1 MTKKLA
7 ILGLMLTF
15 FSASFSMQSER
26 DSTKTK
32 KKSDIKN
39 DTLDH
44 VFKPTIGFEIGVLSF
59 FGDVQNNLKGYSP
72 FSGSYGIKIFAQA
85 PLNNALHLEIF
96 GQFNK
101 ITVNEH
107 TPVRNLNFQS
117 RIRMGGIMVHYN
129 LFPLVTEKLKRF
141 FSPTIGI
148 GITSFEFNTKSDM
161 RNKWYDYHYWS
172 DGSIRNIAENDPNAP
187 SAEII
192 SRDNSYETDL
202 RELNLDGLGLYRIQS
217 WSVPI
222 TLGLNFKMG
231 ERFAARLSCTYHFTF
246 TDLIDNV
253 SSKGVGMRQGN
264 KQMDNFLWTSFGLSY
279 DLVFKKGT
287 GGKIDE
293 MEFLI
298 DDPYLADSS
307 DTDNDGIMDPFDH
320 CAYTPLEASVDERG
334 CPLDSDGDLV
344 PDYIDEEPD
353 TREGAEVNM
362 YGVEIPEEVLNN
374 RMVIFYDTTDQFVFY
389 DLVEEQFY
397 VPGYPRGGKR
407 PPKKSDEKEYVVI
420 LDKEKTTD
428 SSAMIHQYIGYEN
441 FVSIEKGDSTYY
453 GISGYKTAEEAAA
466 AKKEFEKNGVH
477 VSGIGST
484 RETSDNIN
492 ILTDE
497 QIKKIETNSNHT
509 ADNTQGK
516 VYRIQIGAFKK
527 KVEDDRFQN
536 LQDVVYAKGKDGY
549 TRYYAG
555 AFKTMEEANKYK
567 VELITQGYAN
577 AFVVAYDEGER
588 KTLVEAGANVSETYD
603 ENQEKNTFVE
613 KRNDDTKKDNIR
625 FKVFLGE
632 FEGNLPTEVI
642 EIYQAIGNV
651 QNEDKNGKV
660 AYYTKNYKTLE
671 EAQAAL
677 EKVKEMGVE
686 NPAIFG
692 DEEGKTISKEEAIEK
707 SK

>member
-26 DSTKTK
+26 DSTKNK
-32 KKSDIKN
+32 KKSEIKN
-39 DTLDH
+39 DTLDR
-44 VFKPTIGFEIGVLSF
+44 VFKPTIGFELGVLSF
-59 FGDVQNNLKGYSP
+59 FGDVQNGLKGYSP
-72 FSGSYGIKIFAQA
+72 FTGSYGVKVFAQA
-85 PLNNALHLEIF
+85 PLNNALHLEVF
-96 GQFNK
+96 GQFCK
-101 ITVNEH
+101 ITVNEN

-129 LFPLVTEKLKRF
+129 LFPLVGEKLKRF
-141 FSPTIGI
+141 FSPTIGV
-148 GITSFEFNTKSDM
+148 GITSFEFNSKSDM
-161 RNKWYDYHYWS
+161 GNKWYDYHYWS
-172 DGSIRNIAENDPNAP
+172 DGSIRNMAENDPNAAN
-187 SAEII
+187 SEVI
-192 SRDNSYETDL
+192 SRDHSYETDL
-202 RELNLDGLGLYRIQS
+202 RELNLDGLGLYKLQS
-217 WSVPI
+217 WSIPV
-222 TLGLNFKMG
+222 TLGVNFKMG
-231 ERFAARLSCTYHFTF
+231 QRFAARLSCTYHFTF

-253 SSKGVGMRQGN
+253 SAQGEGLRKGN
-264 KQMDNFLWTSFGLSY
+264 KAMDNFLWTSFGLSY
-279 DLVFKKGT
+279 DLVFKKG
-287 GGKIDE
+287 GGREKE
-293 MEFLI
+293 ENYLI
-298 DDPYLADSS
+298 DDPFLADSS
-307 DTDNDGIMDPFDH
+307 DTDNDGVMDPFDH
-320 CAYTPLEASVDERG
+320 CAYTPLEASVDEKG

-353 TREGAEVNM
+353 TREGAEVNL

-374 RMVIFYDTTDQFVFY
+374 RIVIFFDTTDQFVFY
-389 DLVEEQFY
+389 DQVEEQFF

-420 LDKEKTTD
+420 LGKEKTTD
-428 SSAMIHQYIGYEN
+428 SSAIIHQFVGYEN
-441 FVSIEKGDSTYY
+441 FVSIEKGDTTYY
-453 GISGYKTAEEAAA
+453 GISGFKSAEEATA
-466 AKKEFEKNGVH
+466 AKKEFENDGVN
-477 VSGIGST
+477 VIGIGST

-497 QIKKIETNSNHT
+497 QINKIANNSDQKV
-509 ADNTQGK
+509 DNAQGK

-527 KVEDDRFQN
+527 KVEDDRFDN
-536 LQDVVYAKGKDGY
+536 LNDVVYAKGKDGY

-555 AFKTMEEANKYK
+555 AFKTMEEATQYK
-567 VELITQGYAN
+567 VELITMGYAN

-588 KTLVEAGANVSETYD
+588 KTLVEAGANVSDAYD
-603 ENQEKNTFVE
+603 ENKEKNTFVE
-613 KRNDDTKKDNIR
+613 PRNEDKKDIR

-642 EIYQAIGNV
+642 ELYQAIGNV
-651 QNEDKNGKV
+651 QNEDKDGKV

-677 EKVKEMGVE
+677 EKVKEMGVA
-686 NPAIFG
+686 NPSIFG